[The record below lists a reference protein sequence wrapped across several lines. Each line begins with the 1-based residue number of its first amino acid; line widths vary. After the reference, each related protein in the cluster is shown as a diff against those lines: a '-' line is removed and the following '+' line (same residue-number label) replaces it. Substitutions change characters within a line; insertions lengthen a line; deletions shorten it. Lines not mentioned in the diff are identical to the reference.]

1 MISLSAKWFAR
12 KIEKTTDS
20 SSICHG
26 AHIVLKH
33 QRQSVCLYF
42 FTIKNLAGSIP
53 NQIKSNCTV
62 RLGFEMSSPPARM
75 ISFGKDELMDKCPS
89 AKPGQG
95 CRAGHTNWRV
105 LASST
110 KF

>member
-20 SSICHG
+20 SSIRHG
-26 AHIVLKH
+26 AHIVLRH
-33 QRQSVCLYF
+33 QRQSVCLY

-53 NQIKSNCTV
+53 NQIKSNCTA
-62 RLGFEMSSPPARM
+62 RLGFEMWSPPTRM

-89 AKPGQG
+89 TKPGQG